1 MGEARSY
8 PTLSPSPTVPRASP
22 WTMTVIVVGGF
33 LSLWLL
39 NLPYRRVYQPTDNDV
54 TALADG
60 LLLVPGARWEDW
72 FTRGHSHFFDAYPE
86 WPFGL
91 TRFARPVFQFVLY
104 LAHFV
109 FDSDWASYLAINYL
123 CVAGVAA
130 TAYAVARKALALNV
144 GPSMLAAVLV
154 FLSPAVLEYS
164 IWQVG
169 FASESLASILI
180 GGAFLAAVARRDAPC
195 VALLSVALFS
205 KETSAWAP
213 LAALATILLRRKSH
227 ESSRSHILAAS
238 SMLLPMAVWFGFRF
252 AFFAGIG
259 GSYATAEYAP
269 ISKFLTLVG
278 WKLVHLH
285 HLFIQQNVFVEQG
298 VWALPDQAIRVAT
311 ALLLL
316 TVVIAWA
323 LKSLRATQAELVCVV
338 RERRWPA
345 PEAPLLV
352 TLWAALGFAFYLAI
366 SAPSARYAASSIM
379 FAWPAV
385 LSVIASH
392 RARILRLAV
401 LVCLAVPLA
410 RTAHLIYEMNPPPRS
425 SDVDNFFRSTA
436 EMNAALRRVPPDVQQ
451 VYVFFVAGLVT
462 ANPDYLRAFLGIRA
476 QIVRLTDTTSF
487 CGQNE
492 DPPIVDHDFVAGEV
506 TIHAKLP
513 DCARF
518 EFLSS
523 NVSPAVLIDGRIRR
537 GGSIVYEFPQAHA
550 IQRIG
555 PFEPAIDLGS
565 QMIVHIRPSG
575 RARFITAA
583 DGQITWFDTP

>member
-1 MGEARSY
+1 
-8 PTLSPSPTVPRASP
+8 
-22 WTMTVIVVGGF
+22 VGGF
-33 LSLWLL
+33 LSLWLS

-72 FTRGHSHFFDAYPE
+72 FTRGHSNFFDAYPE

-104 LAHFV
+104 VAHFV
-109 FDSDWASYLAINYL
+109 FGSDWASYLAINYL

-130 TAYAVARKALALNV
+130 IAFAIARKALALDV
-144 GPSMLAAVLV
+144 AASLLAALLV

-169 FASESLASILI
+169 FASESLASMLI
-180 GGAFLAAVARRDAPC
+180 GGAFLAAVARRDAAC
-195 VALLSVALFS
+195 VALLSAALFT

-213 LAALATILLRRKSH
+213 LAAFATILLRR
-227 ESSRSHILAAS
+227 ESQETSRSHMLAAS
-238 SMLLPMAVWFGFRF
+238 SMLLPLAVWLAFRF
-252 AFFAGIG
+252 VFFGGVG

-269 ISKFLTLVG
+269 IGKFLTLVG
-278 WKLVHLH
+278 WKIAHLH
-285 HLFIQQNVFVEQG
+285 HLFIQQSVFVEQG
-298 VWALPDQAIRVAT
+298 AWALPDQAIRVAT
-311 ALLLL
+311 ALLLIS
-316 TVVIAWA
+316 VVVVWS
-323 LKSLRATQAELVCVV
+323 LKSLRAGWGELACVV

-345 PEAPLLV
+345 PEAPVLT
-352 TLWAALGFAFYLAI
+352 TLWAALGLAFYLAI

-379 FAWPAV
+379 FAWPAA
-385 LSVIASH
+385 LSAIIS
-392 RARILRLAV
+392 RRGQTLRLAV

-410 RTAHLIYEMNPPPRS
+410 RTAHFITEMNPPPKG
-425 SDVDNFFRSTA
+425 SDVDNFFRSAA
-436 EMNAALRRVPPDVQQ
+436 EMNATLRKVPPDIQQ
-451 VYVFFVAGLVT
+451 VYVFFVGGLVT
-462 ANPDYLRAFLGIRA
+462 ANPDYLRAFLGIHA

-492 DPPIVDHDFVAGEV
+492 DPPIVNHDFARGEV
-506 TIHAKLP
+506 TIRAKLP

-523 NVSPAVLIDGRIRR
+523 NVSSAALVEGRIRR
-537 GGSIVYEFPQAHA
+537 NESIVYEFPRAHP
-550 IQRIG
+550 IERVG

-565 QMIVHIRPSG
+565 QMVVHIRLSG
-575 RARFITAA
+575 PARFITAG
-583 DGQITWFDTP
+583 DGQIAWFDTP